1 MLEEFFARAG
11 FAIVPAVLSAGE
23 CADLAVTVLPTAAPS
38 GGTRC
43 LLSQPWCAAL
53 ARRLRGHPMLSPLI
67 PAELVAVQCTYFEK
81 SAARNW
87 LVPWHQDLS
96 IPVAER
102 VDDPAL
108 RGWTEKEGSLFVQAP
123 AEILEQM
130 VAVRVHLEAC
140 TVHDGPLRVVS
151 GSHRR
156 GRLTPEATVEIR
168 AQGEEAVCSAERG
181 DALVLRPLLLH
192 ASSKATGT
200 SRRRV
205 LHFLFGPRLL
215 PLGLRWHH
223 AL

>member
-1 MLEEFFARAG
+1 V
-11 FAIVPAVLSAGE
+11 AIRGR
-23 CADLAVTVLPTAAPS
+23 DHRT
-38 GGTRC
+38 GGC
-43 LLSQPWCAAL
+43 QPESVFCSQL
-53 ARRLRGHPMLSPLI
+53 V

-108 RGWTEKEGSLFVQAP
+108 RGWTEKEGSLFVQVP

-156 GRLTPEATVEIR
+156 GRLTPEAAVEIR
-168 AQGEEAVCSAERG
+168 AQGEEVVCPTERG

-192 ASSKATGT
+192 ASAKATGT

-205 LHFLFGPRLL
+205 LHFLFGPRTL
-215 PLGLRWHH
+215 PHGLRWSH
-223 AL
+223 AP